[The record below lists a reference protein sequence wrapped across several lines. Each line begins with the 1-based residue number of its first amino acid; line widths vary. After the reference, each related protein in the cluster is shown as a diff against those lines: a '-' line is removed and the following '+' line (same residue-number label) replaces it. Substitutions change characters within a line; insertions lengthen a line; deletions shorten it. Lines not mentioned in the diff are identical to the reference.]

1 MSTWILRIVLAAS
14 CVFAL
19 AASGRASRVPS
30 PRDAASN
37 SALPIDGRGAA
48 SDAASDSALPID
60 GRDAASDSGGGS
72 DDRGAQ
78 REHIDPARE
87 NQLAVDAYRAG
98 DLESA
103 RTHWTALLPASAGA
117 EKARVLYDLGNVAF
131 RAKKPLEAVGWYTAA
146 LELAPRDE
154 AVWANLEH
162 ARREA
167 GLDPADRG
175 DLVATLRR
183 AMTSFTRGESEL
195 LAAGAALAWGLLLA
209 FEAVRGGR
217 LGRRLAF
224 AGGAFVALAFAP
236 LFTHL
241 ATSARDPMLVI
252 APKERPLALHS
263 EPRTESATIAQAAS
277 GALVERYDE
286 LPGWTA
292 IELEDGTRGWTPAE
306 DVFALRR

>member
-1 MSTWILRIVLAAS
+1 MGALQGFARCSARIALLACVLAFLVAS
-14 CVFAL
+14 PSRATRGDVPSASALDEHAL
-19 AASGRASRVPS
+19 AAK
-30 PRDAASN
+30 
-37 SALPIDGRGAA
+37 
-48 SDAASDSALPID
+48 
-60 GRDAASDSGGGS
+60 
-72 DDRGAQ
+72 
-78 REHIDPARE
+78 

-98 DLESA
+98 ELETA
-103 RTHWTALLPASAGA
+103 RTHWTELLPDVEGL

-154 AVWANLEH
+154 DVWANLEH

-195 LAAGAALAWGLLLA
+195 LAAAIAVLWGALLA

-217 LGRRLAF
+217 LARRLAW
-224 AGGAFVALAFAP
+224 AGAAVVALGFAP
-236 LFTHL
+236 FLTHL
-241 ATSARDPMLVI
+241 ATETRDPMLVI
-252 APKERPLALHS
+252 APKERPLALKS
-263 EPRTESATIAQAAS
+263 EPRADAATIAQGTT
-277 GALVERYDE
+277 GALVERHDE
-286 LPGWTA
+286 LPGWVA
-292 IELEDGTRGWTPAE
+292 VQLEDGTRAWAAAA